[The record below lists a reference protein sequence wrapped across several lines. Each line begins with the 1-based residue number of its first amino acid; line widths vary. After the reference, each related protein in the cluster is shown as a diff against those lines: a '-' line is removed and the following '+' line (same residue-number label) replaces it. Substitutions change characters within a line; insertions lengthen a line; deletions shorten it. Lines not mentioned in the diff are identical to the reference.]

1 MPAQREA
8 MMLGAKLQRRPRF
21 FPWEHHRLRGP
32 AESSH
37 WTRWTLG
44 PGAAGKRAQ
53 FHEGGIVLAGVAA
66 WDELCGDGPKPLASG
81 ARVDRRL
88 QVEDAGEDA
97 GDVRFDDRDR
107 LVEGEGGDGVRG
119 VTANPRKLP
128 D

>member
-1 MPAQREA
+1 M
-8 MMLGAKLQRRPRF
+8 
-21 FPWEHHRLRGP
+21 
-32 AESSH
+32 
-37 WTRWTLG
+37 
-44 PGAAGKRAQ
+44 
-53 FHEGGIVLAGVAA
+53 AGVAA
-66 WDELCGDGPKPLASG
+66 WDELRGDGPKPLASG

>member
-1 MPAQREA
+1 M
-8 MMLGAKLQRRPRF
+8 
-21 FPWEHHRLRGP
+21 
-32 AESSH
+32 
-37 WTRWTLG
+37 
-44 PGAAGKRAQ
+44 
-53 FHEGGIVLAGVAA
+53 AGVAA
-66 WDELCGDGPKPLASG
+66 WDELRSDGPKPLASG

-119 VTANPRKLP
+119 VASNSRKLP